1 MMERTQWIGAL
12 LLAGVVSAP
21 ALRAEEVRYVDGE
34 DGVRYQEITQV
45 SQRPVSETRYE
56 QREYTTYRE
65 RLTTDLQE
73 SQRTYQ
79 VPVTENQWIPGYQRS
94 LNPFAPPVLTYK
106 LMPVTRWETRSETVR
121 VPITRRD
128 YIPEKQVQQIPIVT
142 QRLAE
147 ERHTHRIPVGTVA
160 GSEPRM
166 ATRDTSLGGTKLDPE
181 QPSGNVWKGGLDGAR
196 P

>member
-1 MMERTQWIGAL
+1 MGAL
-12 LLAGVVSAP
+12 LVAGASIASAV
-21 ALRAEEVRYVDGE
+21 RADEVRYVDGE
-34 DGVRYQEITQV
+34 DGVRYQEITRV
-45 SQRPVSETRYE
+45 TQRPVSEK

-79 VPVTENQWIPGYQRS
+79 VPVTEHQWVPGYQRT
-94 LNPFAPPVLTYK
+94 LNIFAPPVLTYR

-128 YIPEKQVQQIPIVT
+128 YVPEKQVQQIPIVS

-147 ERHTHRIPVGTVA
+147 ERHTSRIPVGTVG
-160 GSEPRM
+160 GSTPLM
-166 ATRDTSLGGTKLDPE
+166 ATRDSASGGTRLEEPQDGLK
-181 QPSGNVWKGGLDGAR
+181 WKGGLDSAR